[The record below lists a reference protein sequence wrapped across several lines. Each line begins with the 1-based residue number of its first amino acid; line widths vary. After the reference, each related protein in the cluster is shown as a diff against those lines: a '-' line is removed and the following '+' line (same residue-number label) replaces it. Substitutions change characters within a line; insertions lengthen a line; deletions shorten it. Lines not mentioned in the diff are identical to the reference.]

1 MSMIWRSFIANIS
14 RSRARI
20 MVAKIFSA
28 AHISNIPVRLDSIA
42 RNATLVI
49 GRYPNRKFH
58 AGNVE
63 FLDSSFKCNTCIEI
77 GCCDEEKLQPPE

>member
-1 MSMIWRSFIANIS
+1 
-14 RSRARI
+14 

-49 GRYPNRKFH
+49 GRYPNGKFH

-63 FLDSSFKCNTCIEI
+63 FQSAMARLVCTEFVANAIIPANQLALT
-77 GCCDEEKLQPPE
+77 